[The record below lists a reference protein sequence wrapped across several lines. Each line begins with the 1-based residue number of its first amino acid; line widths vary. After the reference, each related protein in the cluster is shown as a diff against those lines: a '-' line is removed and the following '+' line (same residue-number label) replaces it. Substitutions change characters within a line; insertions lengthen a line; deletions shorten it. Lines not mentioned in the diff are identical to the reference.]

1 MAKTDDSPPIQRHM
15 DGLRS
20 MDQQMSK
27 AHRQQSLFIALN
39 GLTSAWVLGSI
50 HEMMVVLGYAFATFH
65 VVAAL
70 LFSKRANWMA
80 MRIGQLSYIL
90 SSTVLFLFGL
100 IWISNGLTID
110 GFLLLILGGFGVIRT
125 RRIEDPR
132 YRSWYTSGSTG
143 LAQSMLARSNEVI
156 ASCPSCTSILA
167 IVVEQM
173 TQNDTCPHCG
183 QPLVPSAWNDE
194 EQE

>member
-1 MAKTDDSPPIQRHM
+1 MR
-15 DGLRS
+15 
-20 MDQQMSK
+20 K

-50 HEMMVVLGYAFATFH
+50 HEMTVVLGYAFAIFH

-70 LFSKRANWMA
+70 LFSRRANWMA

-90 SSTVLFLFGL
+90 SSTVLFLFGVL
-100 IWISNGLTID
+100 WISNGLIFD
-110 GFLLLILGGFGVIRT
+110 GSLLLILGGFGVIRT
-125 RRIEDPR
+125 RRIEDHR

>member
-1 MAKTDDSPPIQRHM
+1 MAKTDVSAPIQMYM

-20 MDQQMSK
+20 MDEQMRR

-39 GLTSAWVLGSI
+39 GFTSAWVLGSM
-50 HEMMVVLGYAFATFH
+50 HEMMTILGYAFATFH
-65 VVAAL
+65 AVAAL
-70 LFSKRANWMA
+70 LFSRRANMIA
-80 MRIGQLSYIL
+80 MRIGQLSYII
-90 SSTVLFLFGL
+90 SSTVLFLFGAL
-100 IWISNGLTID
+100 WLSSGIFID
-110 GFLLLILGGFGVIRT
+110 GFLLLILGIFGVIRT

-156 ASCPSCTSILA
+156 ASCPSCTSLLA

-173 TQNDTCPHCG
+173 TPHDVCPHCE
-183 QPLVPSAWNDE
+183 QPLVPSARNQE

>member
-1 MAKTDDSPPIQRHM
+1 MAKTDDSPPIQRYM

-20 MDQQMSK
+20 MEQHMSK

-50 HEMMVVLGYAFATFH
+50 HEMTVVLGYAFAIFH

-70 LFSKRANWMA
+70 LFSRRANWMA

-100 IWISNGLTID
+100 IGISNGLTID

-132 YRSWYTSGSTG
+132 YRSWYTSGSIG

-183 QPLVPSAWNDE
+183 QPLVPSAWNGE

>member
-1 MAKTDDSPPIQRHM
+1 MAKTDVSPPIQMYM

-20 MDQQMSK
+20 MDEQMKK
-27 AHRQQSLFIALN
+27 AHRQQTLFIALN
-39 GLTSAWVLGSI
+39 GFTSAWVLGSI
-50 HEMMVVLGYAFATFH
+50 HEMMAILGYAFAAFH
-65 VVAAL
+65 AVAAL
-70 LFSKRANWMA
+70 LFSKRANGMA

-90 SSTVLFLFGL
+90 SSTVLFLFGML
-100 IWISNGLTID
+100 FIFDGLTID
-110 GFLLLILGGFGVIRT
+110 GFLLLVLGGFGVIRT

-143 LAQSMLARSNEVI
+143 LAQTMLARSNEVI

-183 QPLVPSAWNDE
+183 QPLVPSAWNE
-194 EQE
+194 VEQE